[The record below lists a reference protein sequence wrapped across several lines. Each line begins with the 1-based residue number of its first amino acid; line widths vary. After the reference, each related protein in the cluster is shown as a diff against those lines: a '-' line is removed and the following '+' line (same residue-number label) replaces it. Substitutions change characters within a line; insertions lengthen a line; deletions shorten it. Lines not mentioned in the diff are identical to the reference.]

1 MDLPSG
7 HAKRLFLG
15 FTCCIMFLM
24 VFTLLVAYNTEA
36 ESSSRQGRVDDGHA
50 LTIAIPAGDPEQT
63 IDFYRKLGFKD
74 SPGIS
79 KGLDVV
85 CMEKEGTPY
94 KLEIRHDRSSELGH
108 TMGGVSSM
116 SFRVNDIRASV
127 RNLKEKGIGFV
138 ETCRKKD
145 GVTYA
150 SVKDP
155 NGIEIELFQP

>member
-1 MDLPSG
+1 MNLPSG

-24 VFTLLVAYNTEA
+24 VFALLVAYNTEA
-36 ESSSRQGRVDDGHA
+36 ESSSHLEREADGPP
-50 LTIAIPAGDPEQT
+50 LTIAIPASDPEKT

-74 SPGIS
+74 SPGMS

-94 KLEIRHDRSSELGH
+94 KLEIWHDRFSEFGH
-108 TMGGVSSM
+108 TAGGVSSM
-116 SFRVNDIRASV
+116 SFRVNDIQASV
-127 RNLKEKGIGFV
+127 RDLKDKGIGFV
-138 ETCRKKD
+138 ENCRKKN

-150 SVKDP
+150 SLKDP

>member
-1 MDLPSG
+1 MNLPSG

-15 FTCCIMFLM
+15 FTCCIMFLV
-24 VFTLLVAYNTEA
+24 VFALLVAYNTEA
-36 ESSSRQGRVDDGHA
+36 ESSSHLERVTGHP
-50 LTIAIPAGDPEQT
+50 LTIAIPASDPEKT
-63 IDFYRKLGFKD
+63 IDFYKKLGFKD

-94 KLEIRHDRSSELGH
+94 RLEIWHDRFSEFGH
-108 TMGGVSSM
+108 SAGGVSSM

-127 RNLKEKGIGFV
+127 RDLKGKGIGFV
-138 ETCRKKD
+138 ETYGKKN

-150 SVKDP
+150 SLKDP